1 MSDKY
6 KNGKIHTIICKTD
19 DTLIYVGST
28 IQPLFKRWYEYKSK
42 IYDEKYNG
50 SLYQKIQETNI
61 EDWYIELYEDF
72 PTERKEL
79 LHKREGEVIR
89 EIGTINQQIAGRT
102 RKEWREVNEEK
113 IKEKEKNG
121 VKLIKIN

>member
-6 KNGKIHTIICKTD
+6 KNVQILTIICKTD